1 MAAVIDVSC
10 NLRGHTTL
18 PFYDQIPAAKQ
29 RGSVAWTADRLLSEM
44 DAAGIDKVG
53 LIASVAAHG
62 VGGAEDPIH
71 VDEVKPVVDADPSR
85 LFGWVGINPAK
96 GMETLRYM
104 EYAVRELGFK
114 GVHCYPHWWGI
125 PVNDRTYWPIYAKC
139 CELGVPIA
147 LQVGSQTPRAGARLS
162 ARPAWLDD
170 VALTFPELR
179 LIGIHVGT
187 PWVTEMIMLCRNYE
201 NVFIMADAH
210 PPSTW
215 EAELLAYLAGGG
227 RFNADGGSKV
237 MWGTDWPIQTF
248 QESLAEV
255 DALNLEEEAKN
266 NLLGGNAAR
275 VLGL

>member
-10 NLRGHTTL
+10 NLRGHTAL

-29 RGSVAWTADRLLSEM
+29 RGSVPWTADRLLAEM
-44 DAAGIDKVG
+44 DAASVEKVG
-53 LIASVAAHG
+53 VIASVAAHG
-62 VGGAEDPIH
+62 VGGAEDLIH
-71 VDEVKPVVDADPSR
+71 VDEAKPVIDAGSGR
-85 LFGWVGINPAK
+85 LFGWVGINPTN
-96 GMETLRYM
+96 GMDTLRYI
-104 EYAVRELGFK
+104 EYGVRELGFK

-147 LQVGSQTPRAGARLS
+147 IQVGSQTPRAGARLS
-162 ARPAWLDD
+162 ARPVWLDD
-170 VALTFPELR
+170 VAHTFPELR
-179 LIGIHVGT
+179 LIGIHIGT
-187 PWVTEMIMLCRNYE
+187 PWVAEMIMLCRNYE

-215 EAELLAYLAGGG
+215 EPALLDYAAGNG
-227 RFNADGGSKV
+227 RFNSDGIEKV
-237 MWGTDWPIQTF
+237 MWGTDWPIQTL

-255 DALNLEEEAKN
+255 EQLSLSDDAKA

-275 VLGL
+275 VLVL